1 MTNTVTNKIKH
12 FLQLFALGPQTPL
25 KQKLLQFPPLTAIST
40 QLDKYVHKYK
50 EAQYFSGSFGSIC
63 LVIQNRLI
71 RFLA

>member
-50 EAQYFSGSFGSIC
+50 EA
-63 LVIQNRLI
+63 
-71 RFLA
+71 